1 MFNDAENSYLDA
13 LDEKEKEKGSKRK
26 YDNLLLVK
34 LGAQR
39 VTPYFP
45 SVKDENGKKVVD
57 AEGRTVKSKEQAGWM
72 YILTEYI
79 TSEAVR
85 VVLPTKLNIKRGL
98 YSVTGYGYGNDYS
111 SKFIEDVERDKEGKL
126 MFKHI
131 SLKQK

>member
-1 MFNDAENSYLDA
+1 
-13 LDEKEKEKGSKRK
+13 
-26 YDNLLLVK
+26 
-34 LGAQR
+34 
-39 VTPYFP
+39 
-45 SVKDENGKKVVD
+45 
-57 AEGRTVKSKEQAGWM
+57 M
-72 YILTEYI
+72 YTLTEYI

>member
-57 AEGRTVKSKEQAGWM
+57 AEGRTVKSKQVGC
-72 YILTEYI
+72 I
-79 TSEAVR
+79 
-85 VVLPTKLNIKRGL
+85 P
-98 YSVTGYGYGNDYS
+98 
-111 SKFIEDVERDKEGKL
+111 
-126 MFKHI
+126 
-131 SLKQK
+131 